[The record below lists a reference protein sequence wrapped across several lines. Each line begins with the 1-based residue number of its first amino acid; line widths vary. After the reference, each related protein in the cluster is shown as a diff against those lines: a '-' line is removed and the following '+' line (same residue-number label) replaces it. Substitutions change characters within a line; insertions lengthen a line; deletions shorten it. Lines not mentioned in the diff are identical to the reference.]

1 MLPWSRSLHPDR
13 PIHRRSLPNLDVV
26 PLLTYSSVVA
36 VGLRKQSR
44 ESRVSILTTP
54 PSQGVRDNGVA
65 LFVLGVFALQA
76 RYVSK

>member
-26 PLLTYSSVVA
+26 PLLTYSVVV

-44 ESRVSILTTP
+44 ESRVSNLTTP
-54 PSQGVRDNGVA
+54 PSQGVCDNEVA
-65 LFVLGVFALQA
+65 LFVLSVFALQA
-76 RYVSK
+76 RYVCK